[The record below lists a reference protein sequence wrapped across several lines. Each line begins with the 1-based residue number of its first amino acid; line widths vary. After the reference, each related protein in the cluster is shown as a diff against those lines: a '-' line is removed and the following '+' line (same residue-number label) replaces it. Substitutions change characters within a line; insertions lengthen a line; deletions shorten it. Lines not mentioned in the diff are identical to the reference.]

1 MPDISTSIPKVPST
15 PPVGGTGKS
24 GGLPNPMNSTNSAVP
39 KTTPK
44 PSTEGMALKR
54 YRKIKQRV
62 KYYELKK
69 QLIGNLSKAEEFL
82 YLRMKSRLKKAR
94 KLAAPELI
102 QLNLKKKSSRGK
114 GKRRGS
120 DLSKLLTQGNIK

>member
-1 MPDISTSIPKVPST
+1 
-15 PPVGGTGKS
+15 
-24 GGLPNPMNSTNSAVP
+24 
-39 KTTPK
+39 
-44 PSTEGMALKR
+44 
-54 YRKIKQRV
+54 
-62 KYYELKK
+62 LKK